1 MAKRINLGWGG
12 GAFDVLLDIRWR
24 QLIAYSSEAAAAE
37 IHGTYGGKNYYRS
50 RSGMSGAGW
59 VPGHMALRPVATYRV
74 DSAYI
79 EAPDLASVP
88 ETVPGLAII
97 APIDYRGGNIP
108 HEWPIA
114 VVRGFRKPYYEGD
127 PSSYDQ
133 LYLLDSYG
141 LAKLLAGEED
151 QFEEVGVG
159 VRYVPSVWEE
169 ATERT
174 FPVRVRKGTQHLAY
188 RRALVGLFNRELA
201 FNAGKGEQAET
212 NRFWTRLGIR
222 QIGDRFFKIAQSVCR
237 ARYTRE
243 ELSTVEGLQAASPQ
257 NVLVLTP
264 NLYIQESGGFE
275 AVGLFS
281 IDGEEVEF
289 EERLET
295 AEAVKAMAGDF
306 AGIAAKLEAGAREKL
321 EQAREARRQQ
331 EQWAA
336 EQAERDAKFRE
347 LCEQHTE
354 LEVTIEDSL
363 AAGNCRPGTE
373 DFRDKYFPKR
383 ESVKVGELMRFLS
396 VYGVRRV
403 LEHKLLPLVEATA

>member
-1 MAKRINLGWGG
+1 MKRINLGWGG
-12 GAFDVLLDIRWR
+12 GAFDVLMDIRSR
-24 QLIAYSSEAAAAE
+24 QLIAYSSESAAAQVHE
-37 IHGTYGGKNYYRS
+37 TYGGKSYYRS

-59 VPGHMALRPVATYRV
+59 IPGHMALRSVATYRV
-74 DSAYI
+74 DSAYV
-79 EAPDLASVP
+79 EAPDLANVS

-97 APIDYRGGNIP
+97 APIDYHGGNVP

-114 VVRGFRKPYYEGD
+114 VVKGFREPYDESYQ
-127 PSSYDQ
+127 SSYDQ
-133 LYLLDSYG
+133 LYLLDAYG
-141 LAKLLAGEED
+141 LGALLVGEED
-151 QFEEVGVG
+151 QFEDVGVG
-159 VRYVPSVWEE
+159 VRYVPSVWAE
-169 ATERT
+169 ATERV
-174 FPVRVRKGTQHLAY
+174 FPIRVRKGTHLGY

-201 FNAGKGEQAET
+201 FNAGEGEKAET
-212 NRFWTRLGIR
+212 NRFWMRLGIR
-222 QIGDRFFKIAQSVCR
+222 QIGDRFFKIAQNVCR

-264 NLYIQESGGFE
+264 TLYIQESGAFE
-275 AVGLFS
+275 AVGLFQ

-295 AEAVKAMAGDF
+295 AEAVKAMVGDF
-306 AGIAAKLEAGAREKL
+306 AGIVAKLKAGAREKL

-347 LCEQHTE
+347 LCEQHAE
-354 LEVTIEDSL
+354 LKVSVEDSL

-373 DFRDKYFPKR
+373 DFRNKFFPER
-383 ESVKVGELMRFLS
+383 ESVKVGELTRFLS

-403 LEHKLLPLVEATA
+403 LEHKLLPLVEVTA